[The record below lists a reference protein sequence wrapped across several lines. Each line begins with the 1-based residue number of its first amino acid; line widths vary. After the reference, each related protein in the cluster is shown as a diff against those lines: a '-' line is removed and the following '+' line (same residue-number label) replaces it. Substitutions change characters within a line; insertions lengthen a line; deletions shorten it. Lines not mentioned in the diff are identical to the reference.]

1 VPARLAASDAV
12 FCFQPQIDLQT
23 DRVAGAAVI
32 AMICTMFIVARARA
46 LDFASPSMTKHQ
58 MIEQVASCMRKRMS
72 VDKAVSYIE
81 AAKACKVQ
89 VSKQRDNSASGAIV
103 ASHTPAKQ

>member
-1 VPARLAASDAV
+1 MNGAS
-12 FCFQPQIDLQT
+12 
-23 DRVAGAAVI
+23 VI
-32 AMICTMFIVARARA
+32 AIICTVLIVARAHA
-46 LDFASPSMTKHQ
+46 LDFASPSMSKRQ

-72 VDKAVSYIE
+72 ADKTVSYNE